1 MKRNYFFI
9 VSLFILFF
17 SIVGFSDNLFTDIHQ
32 KSNSDPKFI
41 IHGLFCFAWM
51 IFLVIQTYLARK
63 ANFKLH
69 KQLGITGFLMAAGVI
84 ISSFYIFIIVFKGWS
99 QMHDYVKANRIFMT
113 LFIIL
118 MWLAYKKR
126 NEAAKHKHYVFMGTF
141 YILEP
146 ILSRCSDRFGMEPIP
161 FLLVVWNLFFL
172 SLFVYDWL
180 VFRKIHPITYVGYIV
195 FYLVWAFAIVTSA

>member
-126 NEAAKHKHYVFMGTF
+126 NEAVKHKHYVFMGTF

-146 ILSRCSDRFGMEPIP
+146 ILSRCSDHFGMEPIP
-161 FLLVVWNLFFL
+161 FLLIVWNLFFL
-172 SLFVYDWL
+172 SLFVYDWI
-180 VFRKIHPITYVGYIV
+180 VSRKIHPITYLGYIV